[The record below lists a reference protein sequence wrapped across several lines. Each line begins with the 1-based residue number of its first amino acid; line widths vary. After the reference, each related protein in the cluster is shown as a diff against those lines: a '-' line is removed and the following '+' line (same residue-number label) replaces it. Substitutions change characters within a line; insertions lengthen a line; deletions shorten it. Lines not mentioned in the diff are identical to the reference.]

1 MQCWKNYLKINTKGI
16 QETNLKVLKVEVSLV
31 ANTKKKK
38 ENILPSYSV
47 HLDMLNKNID
57 SMYIAQYP
65 INCKTKI
72 REQIHIQGL
81 QKSHCHQLSILM
93 TCSS

>member
-1 MQCWKNYLKINTKGI
+1 MLEKLPKDKYKRNSRNKFESVQSW
-16 QETNLKVLKVEVSLV
+16 SL
-31 ANTKKKK
+31 TGHHHKEKK

-57 SMYIAQYP
+57 SMDIAQYP